1 MKNKTKEQILAWLY
15 NGAENMAVMT
25 RQYLETA
32 LWSSTDGDGEP
43 MDRNYSISNYT
54 RSTLV
59 KAIEDCEQFYSKVK
73 DKLTILDNM
82 GQIGH
87 NFWLTRNHHGAGF
100 WDGDYEKE
108 LGKYLTDVSHEFGV
122 IDLYV
127 GDSGKLYF
135 S

>member
-1 MKNKTKEQILAWLY
+1 MKNKTKKQILVRLQSGHDNIAII
-15 NGAENMAVMT
+15 A

-32 LWSSTDGDGEP
+32 LWTSTDDGENL
-43 MDRNYSISNYT
+43 DKNYSISNCAL
-54 RSTLV
+54 STLV

-73 DKLTILDNM
+73 SKLTILDDM

-87 NFWLTRNHHGAGF
+87 DFWLTRNGHGAGF

-108 LGKYLTDVSHEFGV
+108 LGKYLTDVSHEFGT